1 MNCYTQHHKTR
12 NFTHARIILESITVV
27 NQLPFGIHTNNRPAV
42 KGSNLKELQNL
53 FMSVLQPFFPYQTK
67 SFVTCLTNYCNGEGL
82 QSVHP
87 SGKQNHIL
95 SLKISRGKFILT
107 MMIII
112 MSPTPSL
119 TGYGWF
125 FVLEKGIQPP
135 QWEEGRKQEDIPHSH
150 LLSMTSHP
158 I

>member
-1 MNCYTQHHKTR
+1 
-12 NFTHARIILESITVV
+12 
-27 NQLPFGIHTNNRPAV
+27 
-42 KGSNLKELQNL
+42 
-53 FMSVLQPFFPYQTK
+53 MSVLQPFFPYQTK
-67 SFVTCLTNYCNGEGL
+67 SFVTCLTNYCNEEGL

-87 SGKQNHIL
+87 SSKQNHIL
-95 SLKISRGKFILT
+95 SLKISRSKFILT
-107 MMIII
+107 TMMMI
-112 MSPTPSL
+112 MSPIPSL

-150 LLSMTSHP
+150 LLSIASHP